1 MLDRM
6 RRLYNGNIDGIKYS
20 PTVENWIVDEG
31 NRPIGYTLE
40 GDFGTTS
47 KGFMYQEGVW
57 SQRVDNAM
65 TTYNPLKDASESPNI
80 FSAVV
85 AHLQMLEQFATDH
98 EGISFSDFKNIIFES
113 IEKLPR

>member
-1 MLDRM
+1 MAGVESMLDRM
-6 RRLYNGNIDGIKYS
+6 RPLYNGNIDGIKYS

-65 TTYNPLKDASESPNI
+65 TTYNPLKDASESPI
-80 FSAVV
+80 YF
-85 AHLQMLEQFATDH
+85 Q
-98 EGISFSDFKNIIFES
+98 
-113 IEKLPR
+113 R